1 VITVETERLLLREH
15 AANDLD
21 AFCAMEMD
29 PDVRRFAGGR
39 PRTREDAEQRFHKL
53 RADDRLPFFAIVY
66 KAEGKYIGRGG
77 LHPMPGGA
85 PGIGFYIARP
95 YWGRGFATEAAR
107 AFIEY
112 GFRELKLPKII
123 SSVEVG
129 NGASAR
135 VLEKLGF
142 TIVRREEGERRSF
155 DHFELTAGQA
165 SPGRYSR
172 Y

>member
-1 VITVETERLLLREH
+1 MITLETERLLLREH
-15 AANDLD
+15 EPNDLE

-29 PDVRRFAGGR
+29 PEVRRFVGGH
-39 PRTREDAEQRFHKL
+39 PRTREEAEQKFHKL
-53 RADDRLPFFAIVY
+53 PSDGRLPFCAIVS
-66 KAEGKYIGRGG
+66 KADGTYIGRGG

-112 GFRELKLPKII
+112 GFHELRLPKII
-123 SSVEVG
+123 SSVEAG
-129 NGASAR
+129 NGASAH
-135 VLEKLGF
+135 VLQKLGF
-142 TIVRREEGERRSF
+142 RIVRREEGERRSF
-155 DHFELTAGQA
+155 DHFELTADRA